1 MKAKYYIIAL
11 LMLTAFQMKSQD
23 KTPDYKKL
31 HYLSEEEML
40 LPLNTARN
48 FIETDPPT
56 GDVRNVA
63 EFDEMQAVLV
73 RYPFGIPISL
83 IKEMADNIEVITLVA
98 SSSQQQIVENQ
109 YASAGVNMDNTSFL
123 ITPTDSYWVRDYGP
137 WFVFDGDRNPG
148 IVDFLY
154 NRPRPNDNNVPAAV
168 ANLLGIDLYG
178 MNVYHTG
185 GNYMTTGMGIA
196 ASTDLIWEENPTL
209 THDDIAMMINDYLG
223 NSSYDVT
230 IDPLNRPLP
239 PHKPIKHI
247 DCWGKFLSPGKVLIG
262 QVPTTDSRYQDFED
276 VANYFATTYSS
287 YGVPWEVIRIYTPE
301 TYPNTPYTNSLILNK
316 KVLVPLTGSEWDD
329 EAIASYEEAMP
340 GYEIIGITYDGWLNT
355 DALHCRT
362 KGVADLGMLYINHM
376 PLLGNVAYQENYEIN
391 AEIYSCSG
399 QPVYTD
405 SVFIYYSINGGDY
418 QQTNMTFEG
427 NDEFTG
433 TISGVLPGDEID
445 YYLYAADWS
454 GRRAKHPYIGEP
466 DPHEFKPFGAVN
478 QLSMT
483 PDTLLFLDFEDMEF
497 GKILNIIN
505 ISNSDVTITDITEIG
520 NFGFYVEEMPQLPYI
535 MEIDDT
541 LQINVMWSLPVEM
554 LGELLSDTMYISTP
568 AKTYKQLLMIDS
580 DLLSIQKNN
589 FEYNFT
595 VYPNPFSNN
604 INFRFI
610 SPGSEDVILDI
621 FDISGKHVL
630 HYKGISTQGLNTINW
645 KENFDNFNILPLG
658 MYVYKLSIGNEVNT
672 GKLLKND

>member
-1 MKAKYYIIAL
+1 MKAKYYMIAL
-11 LMLTAFQMKSQD
+11 LMLIVLQMKSQN
-23 KTPDYKKL
+23 KTPDYKKW

-40 LPLNTARN
+40 LPLNTARD

-63 EFDEMQAVLV
+63 EFDEMQAVIV

-83 IKEMADNIEVITLVA
+83 VKEMADDIEVITLVA
-98 SSSQQQIVENQ
+98 SASEQQVVENQ
-109 YASAGVNMDNTSFL
+109 YASAGVNLDNTSFL

-148 IVDFLY
+148 IMDFPY
-154 NRPRPNDNNVPAAV
+154 NRPRPNDNNVPAAI
-168 ANLLGIDLYG
+168 ADMLGITLYG

-185 GNYMTTGMGIA
+185 GNYMTTGMGQS
-196 ASTDLIWEENPTL
+196 ASTDLVYDENPQL
-209 THDDIAMMINDYLG
+209 THQQIADKF
-223 NSSYDVT
+223 SSYLNVNPYHVMA
-230 IDPLNRPLP
+230 DPLDDY
-239 PHKPIKHI
+239 IKHI
-247 DCWGKFLSPGKVLIG
+247 DCWGKFLSPGKVLVAE
-262 QVPTTDSRYQDFED
+262 VPESDYRYED
-276 VANYFATTYSS
+276 YEAAANYFATHTSS
-287 YGVPWEVIRIYTPE
+287 YGKPYEVYRVFAPG
-301 TYPNTPYTNSLILNK
+301 TYPNTPYTNSLILNN
-316 KVLVPLTGSEWDD
+316 KVFVPLTGSQYDD
-329 EAIASYEEAMP
+329 EAIASYEQAMP
-340 GYEIIGITYDGWLNT
+340 GYEIVGINYDGWLNT

-362 KGVADLGMLYINHM
+362 KGIADLGMLYINHM
-376 PLLGNVAYQENYEIN
+376 PLLGNFGYQENYEIN

-399 QPVYTD
+399 QPVYND
-405 SVFIYYSINGGDY
+405 SVFIYYSINGGEY

-433 TISGVLPGDEID
+433 TISGILPGDEVD

-478 QLSMT
+478 QLDMT
-483 PDTLLFLDFEDMEF
+483 PDTLLFLNYDDMIF
-497 GKILNIIN
+497 GKMLNIIN
-505 ISNSDVTITDITEIG
+505 ISNSDVTITDITQIG
-520 NFGFYVEEMPQLPYI
+520 DFGWYVEEMPQLPYI

-580 DLLSIQKNN
+580 DLLSSQEEN

-595 VYPNPFSNN
+595 VFPNPFNEN
-604 INFRFI
+604 INFRFL
-610 SPGSEDVILDI
+610 SPGNEDVVLEI
-621 FDISGKHVL
+621 FDIKGKHVF
-630 HYKGISTQGLNTINW
+630 HYVGTSKQGMNTINW
-645 KENFDNFNILPLG
+645 RENSHGINTLPKG
-658 MYVYKLSIGNEVNT
+658 MYLYKLSTGNKVKT